1 MKRKNVITMLIVL
14 NCTIALT
21 LGGCGGAEVS
31 ETGSASKS
39 AITYDKGAE
48 SDKANEAKDKIDKDD
63 TSDKADKTDK
73 TSKET
78 KTTDKTDKE
87 NKTAD
92 KDTSVKAASAK
103 SSTKSNTSASNSS
116 KSSSGNS
123 NKSNSGNKSV
133 NSSKPSSGNS
143 SKPSSGS
150 NSKPSSGNSSKPSS
164 GNSSKPS
171 SGSNSKPSSGSS
183 SKPSSGSSS
192 KPSSGNSKPA
202 HTHSYSSKVTKQPTC
217 STAGTRTYT
226 CSCGKSS
233 YTEAIPAT
241 GDHKWKD
248 QYELKQIPAKTH
260 TENVYKQ
267 VCNGC
272 GEKFDT
278 AKEAI
283 EHTGM
288 VFGDACKNYSS
299 QIVDTITVVDVPA
312 KEEKVYVGT
321 KCETCGAWK

>member
-171 SGSNSKPSSGSS
+171 SGSNSKPSF
-183 SKPSSGSSS
+183 GSSS
-192 KPSSGNSKPA
+192 KPSSGNSSKPA

-226 CSCGKSS
+226 CSCGKST
-233 YTEAIPAT
+233 YTESIPAT
-241 GDHKWKD
+241 GNHKWKD
-248 QYELKQIPAKTH
+248 QYELKKTPAKTH

-272 GEKFDT
+272 GEQFDT
-278 AKEAI
+278 VDEVCD
-283 EHTGM
+283 HTQA
-288 VFGDACKNYSS
+288 VWDDECENYSS

>member
-123 NKSNSGNKSV
+123 NKSNSGNKS
-133 NSSKPSSGNS
+133 
-143 SKPSSGS
+143 
-150 NSKPSSGNSSKPSS
+150 GNSSKPSS

-171 SGSNSKPSSGSS
+171 SGNNGN
-183 SKPSSGSSS
+183 SS
-192 KPSSGNSKPA
+192 KPSSGNNGNSSKPA
-202 HTHSYSSKVTKQPTC
+202 HTHSYSSSVTKQPTC
-217 STAGTRTYT
+217 SAAGTRTYT
-226 CSCGKSS
+226 CSCGKS
-233 YTEAIPAT
+233 YTESIPAT
-241 GDHKWKD
+241 GNHTWKD
-248 QYELKQIPAKTH
+248 QYELKKIPAQTH
-260 TENVYKQ
+260 EEAIGIEI
-267 VCNGC
+267 CNGC
-272 GEKFDT
+272 GKEFDSIK
-278 AKEAI
+278 AVAQ
-283 EHTGM
+283 HVAA
-288 VFGDACKNYSS
+288 VFGDACSS
-299 QIVDTITVVDVPA
+299 YTSKVRYETVIDVPA
-312 KEEKVYVGT
+312 KEENVYIGT
-321 KCETCGAWK
+321 KCTTCGAWK

>member
-143 SKPSSGS
+143 SKPSSG
-150 NSKPSSGNSSKPSS
+150 
-164 GNSSKPS
+164 NSSKPS

-183 SKPSSGSSS
+183 SKPSSGNN
-192 KPSSGNSKPA
+192 SGNSSKPA
-202 HTHSYSSKVTKQPTC
+202 HTHSYSSSVTKQPTC
-217 STAGTRTYT
+217 SSAGVRTYT
-226 CSCGKSS
+226 CSCGKS
-233 YTEAIPAT
+233 YTESIPAT
-241 GDHKWKD
+241 GNHTWKD
-248 QYELKQIPAKTH
+248 QYELQKIPAQTH
-260 TENVYKQ
+260 EEPYTVWI
-267 VCNGC
+267 CNGC
-272 GEKFDT
+272 NTEFTNSKDISRHVM
-278 AKEAI
+278 A
-283 EHTGM
+283 
-288 VFGDACKNYSS
+288 VFGDACSS
-299 QIVDTITVVDVPA
+299 YTPTVRYETVIDAPA
-312 KEEKVYVGT
+312 REENVYIGT

>member
-14 NCTIALT
+14 NCAIALT

-123 NKSNSGNKSV
+123 NKSNSGNKS
-133 NSSKPSSGNS
+133 
-143 SKPSSGS
+143 
-150 NSKPSSGNSSKPSS
+150 GNSSKPSS

-171 SGSNSKPSSGSS
+171 SGNNGN
-183 SKPSSGSSS
+183 SS
-192 KPSSGNSKPA
+192 KPSSGNNGNSSKPA
-202 HTHSYSSKVTKQPTC
+202 HTHSYSSSVTKQPTC
-217 STAGTRTYT
+217 SAAGTRTYT

-278 AKEAI
+278 AKEAL

>member
-103 SSTKSNTSASNSS
+103 SSTKSNTSASNSN

-123 NKSNSGNKSV
+123 NKSNSGNK
-133 NSSKPSSGNS
+133 
-143 SKPSSGS
+143 
-150 NSKPSSGNSSKPSS
+150 SGNSSKPSS

-171 SGSNSKPSSGSS
+171 SGN
-183 SKPSSGSSS
+183 SS

-226 CSCGKSS
+226 CSCGKS
-233 YTEAIPAT
+233 YTESVPAT
-241 GDHKWKD
+241 GNHTWKD
-248 QYELKQIPAKTH
+248 QYELKKIPAQTH
-260 TENVYKQ
+260 TENVWKDI
-267 VCNGC
+267 CNGC
-272 GEKFDT
+272 GAQFDHGSMD
-278 AKEAI
+278 ADYHVAA
-283 EHTGM
+283 
-288 VFGDACKNYSS
+288 VFGDACSS
-299 QIVDTITVVDVPA
+299 YTQKIVDTITVIDVPER
-312 KEEKVYVGT
+312 EENVYIGT
-321 KCETCGAWK
+321 KCTTCGAWK

>member
-164 GNSSKPS
+164 GNN
-171 SGSNSKPSSGSS
+171 SGN
-183 SKPSSGSSS
+183 
-192 KPSSGNSKPA
+192 NSKPA
-202 HTHSYSSKVTKQPTC
+202 HTHSYSSSVTKQPTC
-217 STAGTRTYT
+217 SSAGTRTYT
-226 CSCGKSS
+226 CSCGRS
-233 YTEAIPAT
+233 YTESIPAT
-241 GDHKWKD
+241 GAHKWKD
-248 QYELKQIPAKTH
+248 QYELQKIPAQTH
-260 TENVYKQ
+260 EEPYTVWI
-267 VCNGC
+267 CNGC
-272 GEKFDT
+272 NTEFTNSKDISRHVM
-278 AKEAI
+278 A
-283 EHTGM
+283 
-288 VFGDACKNYSS
+288 VFGDACSNYTS
-299 QIVDTITVVDVPA
+299 TVRYETVIDAPA
-312 KEEKVYVGT
+312 REENVYVGA

>member
-123 NKSNSGNKSV
+123 NKSNSGNKS
-133 NSSKPSSGNS
+133 GNS
-143 SKPSSGS
+143 
-150 NSKPSSGNSSKPSS
+150 SKPSSGNSSKPSS

-171 SGSNSKPSSGSS
+171 SGN
-183 SKPSSGSSS
+183 SS

-226 CSCGKSS
+226 CSCGKS
-233 YTEAIPAT
+233 YTESVPAT
-241 GDHKWKD
+241 GNHTWKD
-248 QYELKQIPAKTH
+248 QYELKKIPAQTH
-260 TENVYKQ
+260 TENVWKDI
-267 VCNGC
+267 CNGC
-272 GEKFDT
+272 GAQFDHGSMD
-278 AKEAI
+278 ADYHVAA
-283 EHTGM
+283 
-288 VFGDACKNYSS
+288 VFGDACSS
-299 QIVDTITVVDVPA
+299 YTQKIVDTITVIDVPER
-312 KEEKVYVGT
+312 EENVYIGT
-321 KCETCGAWK
+321 KCTTCGAWK

>member
-226 CSCGKSS
+226 CSCGRS
-233 YTEAIPAT
+233 YTESIPAT
-241 GDHKWKD
+241 GNHKWKD
-248 QYELKQIPAKTH
+248 QYELQKIPAQTH
-260 TENVYKQ
+260 EEPYTVWI
-267 VCNGC
+267 CNGC
-272 GEKFDT
+272 NTEFTNSKDISRHVM
-278 AKEAI
+278 A
-283 EHTGM
+283 
-288 VFGDACKNYSS
+288 VFGDACSS
-299 QIVDTITVVDVPA
+299 YTPTVRYETVIDAPA
-312 KEEKVYVGT
+312 REENVYVGA

>member
-183 SKPSSGSSS
+183 SKPSSGNN
-192 KPSSGNSKPA
+192 SGNNSKPA
-202 HTHSYSSKVTKQPTC
+202 HTHSYSSSVTKQPTC
-217 STAGTRTYT
+217 SSAGTRTYT
-226 CSCGKSS
+226 CSCGRS
-233 YTEAIPAT
+233 YTESIPAT
-241 GDHKWKD
+241 GAHKWKD
-248 QYELKQIPAKTH
+248 QYELKKIPAQTH
-260 TENVYKQ
+260 EETTRVD
-267 VCNGC
+267 VCYGC
-272 GEKFDT
+272 GAEFNSPDEAGKHVT
-278 AKEAI
+278 A
-283 EHTGM
+283 
-288 VFGDACKNYSS
+288 VFGDACSSYYPKYSS
-299 QIVDTITVVDVPA
+299 HTVVDVPA
-312 KEEKVYVGT
+312 REENVYVGA